1 MKLKVLLVAAG
12 LLTASAAVAKTKI
25 LVNPEVTTH
34 IIMPES
40 IKLVDI
46 SSNKMVGN
54 QCADNIVRVKPRI
67 EDDGQFGDYY
77 PGEPMGTVTVIGERH
92 MAQIDLEYTQIP
104 YNSASM
110 YIVNYE
116 ETVPYINPDVSMPSY
131 EMARYAWAV
140 YSSGRKYNNI
150 NSTKHGIKASI
161 NNIYSVGDYFFID
174 YTLENKTNIPYD
186 IDEQRI
192 KLTDKKEVKATNSQT
207 TELTPVYNLNGRK
220 KFKRNYRNVMVLE
233 RLTFPDEK
241 VLTLEITENQI
252 SGRIVTLSIEYED
265 VLNADG
271 FDDKVLQYLPQ
282 NWRIYTNTN
291 TQVK

>member
-1 MKLKVLLVAAG
+1 MLLVAIG
-12 LLTASAAVAKTKI
+12 LMTATAAVANTKI
-25 LVNPEVTTH
+25 YVNPEITTH
-34 IIMPES
+34 IIMPEV

-54 QCADNIVRVKPRI
+54 QCADNIVRVKPRLD
-67 EDDGQFGDYY
+67 DDGQFGDYY
-77 PGEPMGTVTVIGERH
+77 PGEPMGTVTIIGERH
-92 MAQIDLEYTQIP
+92 MAQIDLEYVQMP
-104 YNSASM
+104 YSSTSM
-110 YIVNYE
+110 YIINYD
-116 ETVPYINPDVSMPSY
+116 ETVSYINPDVSMPSY

-140 YSSGRKYNNI
+140 FSSDRKYNNI

-161 NNIYSVGDYFFID
+161 NNIYSVGDFFFID
-174 YTLENKTNIPYD
+174 YSLENKTNIPYD

-220 KFKRNYRNVMVLE
+220 KFKRTYRNVMVLE

-282 NWRIYTNTN
+282 DWRIYTTP
-291 TQVK
+291 QVK

>member
-1 MKLKVLLVAAG
+1 MKCKMLLVAIG
-12 LLTASAAVAKTKI
+12 LMTATAAVANTKI
-25 LVNPEVTTH
+25 YVNPEITTH
-34 IIMPES
+34 IIMPEV

-54 QCADNIVRVKPRI
+54 QCADNIVRVKPRLD
-67 EDDGQFGDYY
+67 DDGQFGDYY
-77 PGEPMGTVTVIGERH
+77 PGEPMGTVTIIGERH
-92 MAQIDLEYTQIP
+92 MAQIDLEYVQMP
-104 YNSASM
+104 YSSTSM
-110 YIVNYE
+110 YIINYD
-116 ETVPYINPDVSMPSY
+116 ETVSYINPDVSMPSY

-140 YSSGRKYNNI
+140 FSSDRKYNNI

-161 NNIYSVGDYFFID
+161 NNIYSVGDFFFID
-174 YTLENKTNIPYD
+174 YSLENKTNIPYD

-220 KFKRNYRNVMVLE
+220 KFKRTYRNVMVLE

-282 NWRIYTNTN
+282 DWRIYTTP
-291 TQVK
+291 QVK